1 MTARL
6 RRLSQKNII
15 DNYKGNDL
23 APFLN
28 SSIEKTGNVSIATGF
43 FNVGGYA
50 LLKNSLYTTFST
62 KSRKFKLLIGRE
74 VINEPTNISYESLR
88 DELENAKYDEYNKN
102 NVDDLI
108 EFLNKDN
115 VFVRTNEDKFT
126 HAKCYV
132 FDNHVIVGSSN
143 FTTRGLQQSAELN
156 AVLYSQSHIDEVKAW
171 FDRIWNK
178 SIDSKA
184 DLIAALDASKFGRPI
199 KPHIMY
205 MKMLYEY
212 HKQRLDDIQSV
223 VHANN
228 VLPDFQ
234 KHAVVSALRILRR
247 YNGVIIADS
256 TGLGKT
262 HIGIELLKKKVG
274 EERKKTLLIAPK
286 QVLDSVW
293 NPKLENELIK
303 VIDLSIEKTGSPT
316 FEPSD
321 YINKIDVVMIDESHN
336 YRSGSTSRHNNIMK
350 LLVGGK
356 QKEVILLTATPVNNS
371 LLDLYHQL
379 SFITAGDDT
388 YFSSLDIPNLYAH
401 FRKLDKKPMLE
412 GANTI
417 NSILYEIMIKRTRQS
432 IKENYPDLTMTV
444 EGKTRKLSFPERRL
458 HKIEYSLTKLYGDKI
473 YQKVLD
479 LINVVNLVPYRIE
492 SYNQKSNEA
501 EKQLA
506 IHRSMLQQ
514 TFLMKRFES
523 SIEAIRNSL
532 KTLDKFYHYF
542 EQALNEDKILNSK
555 SFRKLLN
562 EFPDEDAFNEDEL
575 LDKIKNNNDLVSI
588 RGYNKTAIANDLQ
601 HDMAK
606 IKSVLKEFNEMKG
619 HDDSK
624 LKALIDDINTHN
636 VLTTGGKK
644 VVIFTSF
651 IDTALY
657 IKNYLDS
664 HLQAKIVLL
673 TGKTPHPERANI
685 LKQFAPKANNHILAP
700 SSEAQVLVSTD
711 VLSEGQNLQDCN
723 YVINYDL
730 PWNPMKL
737 VQRVGRVDRL
747 TSEFLHVTSAVFIPE
762 KELDAMLSL
771 LENLQKKIIKIGETV
786 GVESTI
792 FGEPAQPKDFN
803 ALEKIKHN
811 DPTLIGDMERSV
823 DILSSDKPFDVLL
836 KFIQQVGK
844 EKLRS
849 VPLGKRS
856 GKRSPN
862 SGLILLYRNALTK
875 DMHFL
880 FYNYSTASFEHIDD
894 LGWIFSNI
902 ECESTEL
909 LSMPFGEKEAFQQ
922 VGHVDKQA
930 TDQILRNLNITY
942 DTRNAQDAG
951 SRKQRQIKEIIA
963 VAHRNARISID
974 DVGSIYKILKNKNLS
989 PWDFDLAQY
998 LDQYNNTHDV
1008 QALLT
1013 NLRRLFLKYN
1023 ITADITDRLPKI
1035 ESKHLR
1041 LVGCMFLN
1049 GDKMTTPKLA

>member
-1 MTARL
+1 LT
-6 RRLSQKNII
+6 QKNTI

-28 SSIEKTGNVSIATGF
+28 SSIELNSSTSIATGF

-50 LLKNSLYTTFST
+50 LLKNSLREAFSDE
-62 KSRKFKLLIGRE
+62 SRNFRLIIGRE
-74 VINEPTNISYESLR
+74 VINDPPNISYESLR
-88 DELENAKYDEYNKN
+88 DELENAKYDEQNKN

-108 EFLNKDN
+108 EFLNQNN

-143 FTTRGLQQSAELN
+143 FTTRGLQQGAELN
-156 AVLYSQSHIDEVKAW
+156 AVLYSQPHIDEVKTW

-178 SIDSKA
+178 CTDSKA

-199 KPHIMY
+199 KPHTMY

-223 VHANN
+223 VHAND

-234 KHAVVSALRILRR
+234 KHAVISALRILRK

-293 NPKLENELIK
+293 NPRLENELIK
-303 VIDLSIEKTGSPT
+303 VIDLSIEKTGSST
-316 FEPSD
+316 FDPSE
-321 YINKIDVVMIDESHN
+321 YVNKVDVIMIDESHN
-336 YRSGSTSRHNNIMK
+336 YRSGSTSRHSNLMK

-356 QKEVILLTATPVNNS
+356 KKEVILLTATPVNNS
-371 LLDLYHQL
+371 LLDLYYQL

-388 YFSSLDIPNLYAH
+388 YFSNLDIPNLYAH

-417 NSILYEIMIKRTRQS
+417 NSILYQIMIKRTRQS
-432 IKENYPDLTMTV
+432 IKENYPDLTMTID
-444 EGKTRKLSFPERRL
+444 GKTRKLSFPKRRL

-473 YQKVLD
+473 YQNVLD
-479 LINVVNLVPYRIE
+479 LIDNVNLVPYRIE
-492 SYNQKSNEA
+492 FYNKKSNEI

-506 IHRSMLQQ
+506 KHRSMLQQ

-542 EQALNEDKILNSK
+542 DQALKKDKILNSK

-562 EFPDEDAFNEDEL
+562 DFADEDAFSEDEL
-575 LDKIKNNNDLVSI
+575 LERIKDNNDLVSI
-588 RGYNKTAIANDLQ
+588 HGYNKAEIARDLQ
-601 HDMAK
+601 HDRSK
-606 IKSVLKEFNEMKG
+606 IKSVLNEFNEMKG

-624 LKALIDDINTHN
+624 LKALIDDINTYK
-636 VLTTGGKK
+636 VLTTDGKK

-664 HLQAKIVLL
+664 ALQEKVVLL
-673 TGKTPHPERANI
+673 TGKTPHSERAKI
-685 LKQFAPKANNHILAP
+685 LKQFAPKANNHSLALGD
-700 SSEAQVLVSTD
+700 EAQVLVSTD

-747 TSEFLHVTSAVFIPE
+747 TSEFSHVTSAVFIPE
-762 KELDAMLSL
+762 KELDAMLKL
-771 LENLQKKIIKIGETV
+771 LEKLQKKIIKIGETV

-803 ALEKIKHN
+803 ALEKIKRN
-811 DPTLIGDMERSV
+811 DHTLIGEMEKSV
-823 DILSSDKPFDVLL
+823 DVLSSDKPFDALL
-836 KFIQQVGK
+836 KFIQQAGK

-849 VPLGKRS
+849 IPLGKRS
-856 GKRSPN
+856 GKKSSD
-862 SGLILLYRNALTK
+862 SGLILLYRNVLAK
-875 DMHFL
+875 DMHFI
-880 FYNYSTASFEHIDD
+880 FYNYSTTAFEHIDD
-894 LGWIFSNI
+894 LGWVFSSI
-902 ECESTEL
+902 ECEPDEL
-909 LSMPFGEKEAFQQ
+909 LSMPFNEKEAFQQ
-922 VGHVDKQA
+922 VGHIDKQA

-942 DTRNAQDAG
+942 DTRNSQPVG
-951 SRKQRQIKEIIA
+951 SRKQRQIIEIISA
-963 VAHRNARISID
+963 AHRSGRISAD
-974 DVGSIYKILKNKNLS
+974 DVGSIYEILKNTNLS
-989 PWDFDLAQY
+989 PWDFDLSQY

-1008 QALLT
+1008 KSLLT
-1013 NLRRLFLKYN
+1013 SLRKLFLKYN
-1023 ITADITDRLPKI
+1023 LTADIVDRLPKI
-1035 ESKHLR
+1035 EPKHLR
-1041 LVGCMFLN
+1041 LVGCLFLN
-1049 GDKMTTPKLA
+1049 GNKMKIPKLG